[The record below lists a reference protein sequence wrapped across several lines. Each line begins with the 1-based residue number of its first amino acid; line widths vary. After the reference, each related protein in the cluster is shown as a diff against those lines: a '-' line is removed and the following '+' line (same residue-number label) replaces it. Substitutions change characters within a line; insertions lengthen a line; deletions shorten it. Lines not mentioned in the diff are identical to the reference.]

1 MTTFYDAVLGS
12 IIRYGMAA
20 WYGTLSVQLKAKINR
35 MENIAMKVISRRDS
49 PSLQSIF
56 EKSVLSLAKR
66 VSSDPTHILNP
77 EYVLLP
83 SGRRYRTVHC
93 NSNRLQ
99 NSFLPRSL
107 VLLNE
112 HHIVHGT

>member
-1 MTTFYDAVLGS
+1 MLGS

-35 MENIAMKVISRRDS
+35 MENIAMKVIIRRDS

-66 VSSDPTHILNP
+66 VLSDPTHILNP
-77 EYVLLP
+77 QYVLLP
-83 SGRRYRTVHC
+83 SELCAVRAIGSTTP
-93 NSNRLQ
+93 
-99 NSFLPRSL
+99 FSL
-107 VLLNE
+107 D
-112 HHIVHGT
+112 HWC